1 MTQKHN
7 PHAGNGYNFLNPFSF
22 IEYFFSVI
30 ATILINTWRM
40 VSTPENV
47 ADNVGGAIAPTHPAG
62 GAAEDDSDN
71 GSEDED
77 DESSDTDDEFVDYEG
92 SENKCIANY
101 RIGSSALKVHRVET
115 SDVHRVEDLLIVLEG
130 VVALLGEIK
139 AKLSGGVATTENIAD
154 ASDNGSMHYQFRG
167 ETSIGFWVLQVP
179 RVYASEGG
187 AAAEDDGPEDIV
199 TVLEGVVAFLELMTP
214 SPEGGASADTQEGDA
229 GIPEDDEGEKS
240 EELVALL
247 EDASQLLEAVADNAE
262 GGAAE
267 GGAAEDRTQD
277 NTNTPEEIADDYDN
291 GGGAAEPEDDE
302 GEQSA
307 ELVALL
313 EDASQLLE
321 AVADNAEGGA
331 AEGGA
336 AEDRTQ
342 DNTNTPEEIADD
354 YDNGGG
360 AAEPEDDEGE
370 QSAELVALLEDA
382 SQLLEAVADNAEGG
396 AAEGGAAE
404 DRTQDNTNTPEEIAD
419 DYDNGGGAA
428 EPEDDEG
435 EQSAELVALLEDA
448 SQLLEAVAD
457 NAEGGAAAEPEAQY
471 SDADGEPN
479 AEGGSWS
486 LQSSLMLYPGFVR
499 AIITRAPGESDTDR
513 GSTESQVALMSY
525 FLTLALDTENSHP
538 RPSDAENQMPLI
550 DLFRHNLNA
559 AVVVENIAEDDEG
572 GGAEEDEG
580 AEGGTAE
587 DGASV
592 DAIPSGGPV
601 GLHPHDSDIYNPFS
615 N

>member
-331 AEGGA
+331 A
-336 AEDRTQ
+336 
-342 DNTNTPEEIADD
+342 
-354 YDNGGG
+354 
-360 AAEPEDDEGE
+360 
-370 QSAELVALLEDA
+370 
-382 SQLLEAVADNAEGG
+382 
-396 AAEGGAAE
+396 
-404 DRTQDNTNTPEEIAD
+404 
-419 DYDNGGGAA
+419 
-428 EPEDDEG
+428 
-435 EQSAELVALLEDA
+435 
-448 SQLLEAVAD
+448 
-457 NAEGGAAAEPEAQY
+457 AEPEAQY